1 MNTPDVRSATQR
13 STEAAQ
19 QRESYPSTDSGT
31 TSPQINGAAGTLV
44 NGPAAAAILAAGI
57 GCFLVGLFALAGD
70 ASPAISHMFT
80 FYKPTGALSG
90 VTTTAIVIWLLT
102 WYGLSRRWGD
112 RTVQL
117 GRIILA
123 SFVLLALAVLL
134 TFPPFMDLLQGK

>member
-1 MNTPDVRSATQR
+1 MNTPEIRSSAQRTADAAQR
-13 STEAAQ
+13 SEPNLSPAPGTVAPEAEA
-19 QRESYPSTDSGT
+19 S
-31 TSPQINGAAGTLV
+31 ALV
-44 NGPAAAAILAAGI
+44 NGPAAAAILAASI

-90 VTTTAIVIWLLT
+90 VTTTAIVIWLLA
-102 WYGLSRRWGD
+102 WYGLSRRWGAM
-112 RTVQL
+112 TVQL

-134 TFPPFMDLLQGK
+134 TFPPFMDLIQGK

>member
-1 MNTPDVRSATQR
+1 MNTSEIRSTAQRTADAAQR
-13 STEAAQ
+13 SSPNPSPGTVAPQAEA
-19 QRESYPSTDSGT
+19 S
-31 TSPQINGAAGTLV
+31 AGMLA
-44 NGPAAAAILAAGI
+44 NGPAAAAILAASI

-90 VTTTAIVIWLLT
+90 VTTTAIVIWLLA
-102 WYGLSRRWGD
+102 WYGLSRRWGA

>member
-1 MNTPDVRSATQR
+1 MAMNTPDIRNAAQRSAD
-13 STEAAQ
+13 AAQ
-19 QRESYPSTDSGT
+19 QRESYPSTT
-31 TSPQINGAAGTLV
+31 APQTKGATGTLV

-70 ASPAISHMFT
+70 ASPAISRLFT

-117 GRIILA
+117 GRIIPA